1 MCFGYFAAEV
11 SRVHTESGVTPLDLL
26 LFLRSDDDDDEV
38 SPISSE
44 HDCCM
49 FLSEYFFV
57 FTEYH
62 NGLRFLFYETNIKKM
77 KRVYDQNKNK
87 YLLMESP

>member
-1 MCFGYFAAEV
+1 MMMMK
-11 SRVHTESGVTPLDLL
+11 
-26 LFLRSDDDDDEV
+26 FLPSALNMIV
-38 SPISSE
+38 A
-44 HDCCM
+44 